1 MALTMYGSA
10 GGAPSLPRGAGQHVL
25 VVADDPPVA
34 ELLCT
39 TMELAGYRIHAE
51 RTGTAAV
58 HRLTDQRFDLV
69 VLDLALP
76 DLADL
81 GRERRPVVH
90 RPPVLFLARH
100 DALGELLPEVGPGEQ
115 DYVTKPFR
123 VAEVL
128 ARAQVLLRGR
138 MPVRR
143 EGEPSYGSSYGEP
156 SYGELSYG
164 DLVLDDPACQALR
177 AGRALNLTPAEYRLL
192 RYLLVN
198 AHTVLSKD
206 KIGRYVWGDFHGDN
220 AIEQLVSRLRRK
232 IDRAGP
238 PLIHTHRG
246 FGYRLGGANGREH

>member
-1 MALTMYGSA
+1 MVLTMYGSA
-10 GGAPSLPRGAGQHVL
+10 AGAPSLPRGAGQHVL

-51 RTGTAAV
+51 HTGTAAV

-115 DYVTKPFR
+115 DYVIKPFR

-143 EGEPSYGSSYGEP
+143 DALPT
-156 SYGELSYG
+156 YGELSYG

-198 AHTVLSKD
+198 AHTVLSKEQ
-206 KIGRYVWGDFHGDN
+206 IGRYVRGDFHGDN

-246 FGYRLGGANGREH
+246 FGYRLGGANGRER